1 MTEERIRDIIVEND
15 VHLTDVIIKAMK
27 QAVNEALDE
36 AAEKGETTFETKHY
50 FGDKSCPTYNELSVY
65 KPSILNLKVK

>member
-27 QAVNEALDE
+27 QAVNESLDE
-36 AAEKGETTFETKHY
+36 ATRIATRNMLPKTSKEI
-50 FGDKSCPTYNELSVY
+50 D
-65 KPSILNLKVK
+65 NLKVK